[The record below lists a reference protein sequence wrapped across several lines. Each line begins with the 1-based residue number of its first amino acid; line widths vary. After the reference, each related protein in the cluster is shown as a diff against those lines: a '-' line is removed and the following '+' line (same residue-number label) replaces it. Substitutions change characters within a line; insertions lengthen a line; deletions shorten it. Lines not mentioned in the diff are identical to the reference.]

1 MMQNFLIHDY
11 FWHFRIKNGLLL
23 KNSVNLD
30 YMTSIFLCKN
40 CRNKN
45 IWMKNSSIK
54 IGKEKTFSIPL
65 GDVHKI
71 FLEGNLLAWNLN
83 NQIKLWQ
90 SHLFTTRTNKIYY
103 INCISYPNHDPLKST
118 TSVNFINPIKLQKLP
133 YTINL
138 MSRKKIFFFNVLRNR
153 HDTTSY
159 LQ

>member
-1 MMQNFLIHDY
+1 MIIFDTLEWKMDFFGKIVLIWITWQAFFLY
-11 FWHFRIKNGLLL
+11 KNGKKQNDLNE
-23 KNSVNLD
+23 KFI
-30 YMTSIFLCKN
+30 YQK
-40 CRNKN
+40 RQ
-45 IWMKNSSIK
+45 
-54 IGKEKTFSIPL
+54 GKKTFSIPL
-65 GDVHKI
+65 GDVQKI

-138 MSRKKIFFFNVLRNR
+138 MSRKKTFFFNVLRNR